1 MFLKRIELNGFK
13 SFADKSV
20 INFDHNV
27 TGVVGPNGCGKS
39 NITDAIRW
47 VLGEQSAK
55 SLRGEK
61 MTDVIFSGS
70 IDRKK
75 VNMAEVT
82 LVFDNADG
90 ILHHDAAEVE
100 ITRRIFANNQPG
112 EYLINHNNVRLKD
125 VVELIMDTGIGKDS
139 LSMITQGNITEFAEA
154 KPVDR
159 RGLFE
164 EAAGVSKYKKRKMES
179 LNKLV
184 RTNDNLERTEDIL
197 NELERQVTPLKRQAT
212 KAEKYRE
219 KKTRL
224 EQIEIAVLVN
234 EIITLEQDIES
245 CKKELF
251 EIETSN
257 TMHSTSIQ
265 VHENT
270 VSDLKNEY
278 NSLEK
283 EINSLQ
289 EKLMRT
295 INEIQKLE
303 NSKTELDE
311 KRKYAIEVGTN
322 EEKAKQ
328 LKSLVEDSR
337 MEYLDRENRLKQ
349 INIDIELLSSQLSN
363 VAMEVMNFGNEKDT
377 SRIRLNKYE
386 NRIEVLKNL
395 IENPFSNNAQ
405 QGVRAVMDNRNYLR
419 GVLGVVGQ
427 ELKPVKD
434 YEVAIST
441 SLGGAIYNIVTD
453 DDRAARNAID
463 FLKKN
468 RSGRATFL
476 PKNVLKE
483 RYVSREAEIICENF
497 DGFEG
502 FASEFVECDEIF
514 ELVNASLLNNI
525 IICDTLENG
534 NKLSTRL
541 HQKYKIVTID
551 GDIIHKG
558 GAMTG
563 GKTKQSSSIM
573 TIRREYD
580 DLQKTIESY
589 RAKYQLATRKFEEE
603 NKKKTTLENNLQN
616 KRINRA
622 QLEPVLEAKKAKY
635 GKLKNDLEVRAPNH
649 NLDLDSDESF
659 DDSIIRSLNEAYQ
672 SRDELTNNIK
682 SKRELRIAKGQEK
695 DRTDKQIRQ
704 IRNELEA
711 SLNAEKTV
719 VGANVKLETKLEN
732 NLARLASEYQ
742 MTYEYAKEKLNDTDT
757 EATVEEVIRL
767 RNEIA
772 ALGNVNMNAP
782 EEYSEINERFE
793 FIKKNYDELVNSRD
807 QILRAIDDMDEIMK
821 KQFLEM
827 FNKINGELNNTFN
840 VLFGGGKARLI
851 LEDPNDLLNTGIDID
866 VQPPGKSVKSIRLFS
881 GGEKT
886 LIAICVLFT
895 ILKVRPV
902 PLVIFDEVEAALD
915 QANVERFAKYIQD
928 FSTDT
933 QFIVVSHRPG
943 TMVQCDVLFGVTMQ
957 HLGVSQMMKVELVDA
972 IELADD
978 NIKEVL

>member
-13 SFADKSV
+13 SFADKSI

-55 SLRGEK
+55 SLRGDK
-61 MTDVIFSGS
+61 MSDVIFSGS
-70 IDRKK
+70 IDRRK

-82 LVFDNADG
+82 LVFDNTAG
-90 ILHHDAAEVE
+90 ILNNDADEIEV
-100 ITRRIFANNQPG
+100 TRKIYANDQPG
-112 EYLINHNNVRLKD
+112 EYLINRNNVRLKD
-125 VVELIMDTGIGKDS
+125 IVELILDTGIGKDS

-159 RGLFE
+159 RGIFE
-164 EAAGVSKYKKRKMES
+164 EAAGVSKYKKRKIES

-197 NELERQVTPLKRQAT
+197 NELERQVTPLKRQAR

-219 KKTRL
+219 KKARL

-234 EIITLEQDIES
+234 DIISLEQDIES

-257 TMHSTSIQ
+257 TMHTTSIQ
-265 VHENT
+265 IHENT
-270 VSDLKNEY
+270 VSGLKKEY
-278 NSLEK
+278 DSLER
-283 EINSLQ
+283 EINTLQ
-289 EKLMRT
+289 ETLLKT
-295 INEIQKLE
+295 INEIQRLE

-311 KRKYAIEVGTN
+311 KRKYAIEVGSN

-328 LKSLVEDSR
+328 LKSLIEDAR
-337 MEYLDRENRLKQ
+337 IEYEDRESRLRQ
-349 INIDIELLSSQLSN
+349 INADIEMLSAQLSN
-363 VAMEVMNFGNEKDT
+363 VAMEVLNADNERDT
-377 SRIRLNKYE
+377 SRIRLQKFE

-395 IENPFSNNAQ
+395 IENPFSSNAQ
-405 QGVRAVMDNRNYLR
+405 QGVRAIMDNKTYLK

-427 ELKPVKD
+427 ELKPIKD
-434 YEVAIST
+434 YEIAIST
-441 SLGGAIYNIVTD
+441 ALGGAIFNIVTD
-453 DDRAARNAID
+453 NDKAARNAID

-476 PKNVLKE
+476 PKNVLRE
-483 RYVSREAEIICENF
+483 RYVSKEAEVICDNF
-497 DGFEG
+497 AGFLG
-502 FASEFVECDEIF
+502 FASEFVECDEVFDI
-514 ELVNASLLNNI
+514 VNNSLLNNI
-525 IICDTLENG
+525 IVCDNLENG
-534 NKLSTRL
+534 NKLSNRL
-541 HQKYKIVTID
+541 RQQYKIVTLE

-563 GKTKQSSSIM
+563 GRTKQHSSIM
-573 TIRREYD
+573 TINREYD
-580 DLQKTIESY
+580 DLKQNIESY
-589 RAKYQLATRKFEEE
+589 RAKYQLAQNKYAEAARKKS
-603 NKKKTTLENNLQN
+603 NLENTLQN

-622 QLEPVLEAKKAKY
+622 QLEPVLEAKKSKY
-635 GKLKNDLEVRAPNH
+635 FKLQNDLEVLAPSY
-649 NLDLDSDESF
+649 DLDTDESF
-659 DDSIIRSLNEAYQ
+659 DDTIIKSLNEAYQ
-672 SRDELTNNIK
+672 RRDELNNGIK
-682 SKRELRIAKGQEK
+682 AKRELRIVKGQEK
-695 DRTDKQIRQ
+695 DRTEKQIRQ
-704 IRNELEA
+704 IRKELDLSLVNERNVVA
-711 SLNAEKTV
+711 SKA
-719 VGANVKLETKLEN
+719 KLETKLET
-732 NLARLASEYQ
+732 NLSRLASEYQ
-742 MTYEYAKEKLNDTDT
+742 MTYEFAREKLNGTDN
-757 EATVEEVIRL
+757 EATFEEVIQL

-782 EEYSEINERFE
+782 EEYSEVNERFE
-793 FIKKNYDELVNSRD
+793 FIRKNYDELVNSRD
-807 QILRAIDDMDEIMK
+807 QILKAIDDMDEIMK

-827 FNKINGELNNTFN
+827 FNKINAELNNTFK

-915 QANVERFAKYIQD
+915 QANVERFARYIQD
-928 FSTDT
+928 FSEDT
-933 QFIVVSHRPG
+933 QFIVVTHRPG
-943 TMVQCDVLFGVTMQ
+943 TMTQCDVLYGVTMQ
-957 HLGVSQMMKVELVDA
+957 HLGVSQMMRVELVDA

-978 NIKEVL
+978 EIKEVS

>member
-70 IDRKK
+70 IDRRK

-82 LVFDNADG
+82 LVFDNSES
-90 ILHHDAAEVE
+90 ILHSEASEVE
-100 ITRRIFANNQPG
+100 VTRRIFSNNQPG

-125 VVELIMDTGIGKDS
+125 VVELILDTGIGKDS

-154 KPVDR
+154 KPADR
-159 RGLFE
+159 RAIFE
-164 EAAGVSKYKKRKMES
+164 EAAGVSKYKKRKIES

-197 NELERQVTPLKRQAT
+197 TELERQVTPLKRQAR

-234 EIITLEQDIES
+234 EIIVLEQDIDS

-270 VSDLKNEY
+270 VLNLKNEY
-278 NSLEK
+278 NALEK

-289 EKLMRT
+289 EKLMKT
-295 INEIQKLE
+295 INEIQKFE

-311 KRKYAIEVGTN
+311 KRKYAIEIGTN

-328 LKSLVEDSR
+328 LKSLIDDVKI
-337 MEYLDRENRLKQ
+337 EYEDRETRLKQ
-349 INIDIELLSSQLSN
+349 INTDIELLSSQLSN
-363 VAMEVMNFGNEKDT
+363 VAMEVMNADNEKDT
-377 SRIRLNKYE
+377 SRIRLNKFE
-386 NRIEVLKNL
+386 NRIEVLKNI

-405 QGVRAVMDNRNYLR
+405 QGVKAVIDNKLYLK

-427 ELKPVKD
+427 ELKPIKD
-434 YEVAIST
+434 YEIAIST
-441 SLGGAIYNIVTD
+441 ALGGAVYNIVTD

-468 RSGRATFL
+468 KSGRATFL
-476 PKNVLKE
+476 PKNVLRE
-483 RYVSREAEIICENF
+483 RYVSREAEVICENF
-497 DGFEG
+497 DGFKG
-502 FASEFVECDEIF
+502 FASNFVECDEIF
-514 ELVNASLLNNI
+514 DLVNASLLNNI
-525 IICDTLENG
+525 IVCDDLENG
-534 NKLSTRL
+534 NILASRL
-541 HQKYKIVTID
+541 HQKYKIVTLD

-563 GKTKQSSSIM
+563 GKTKKHSSIM
-573 TIRREYD
+573 TINREYE
-580 DLQKTIESY
+580 DLQKNIESY
-589 RAKYQLATRKFEEE
+589 RAKYQLAISKYNESNRKK
-603 NKKKTTLENNLQN
+603 NDLENNLQN

-635 GKLKNDLEVRAPNH
+635 SKLKNDLEVLAPNH
-649 NLDLDSDESF
+649 DFDIDSDQSL
-659 DDSIIRSLNEAYQ
+659 DNTIIKSLNEAYQ
-672 SRDELTNNIK
+672 KRDELTNEIK
-682 SKRELRIAKGQEK
+682 NKRELRITKGQEK

-704 IRNELEA
+704 IRSELDL
-711 SLNAEKTV
+711 SMNSEKTIY
-719 VGANVKLETKLEN
+719 AAKAKLETKLEA
-732 NLARLASEYQ
+732 NLTRLASEYQ
-742 MTYEYAKEKLNDTDT
+742 MTYEFAKEKLIDNDT
-757 EATVEEVIRL
+757 EATVEEVIKL

-782 EEYSEINERFE
+782 EEYSEVNERFE
-793 FIKKNYDELVNSRD
+793 FIQKNYDELVSSRD
-807 QILRAIDDMDEIMK
+807 QILKAIDGMDEIMK
-821 KQFLEM
+821 KQFLDM

-840 VLFGGGKARLI
+840 ILFGGGKARLI

-895 ILKVRPV
+895 ILKVRSV

-928 FSTDT
+928 YSNDT
-933 QFIVVSHRPG
+933 QFIVVTHRPG
-943 TMVQCDVLFGVTMQ
+943 TMSQCDVLFGVTMQ

-972 IELADD
+972 IVLADE
-978 NIKEVL
+978 NIKEVI